1 LIIINSIFWYPD
13 TISAAPL
20 ETLDDIEFS
29 NDDLRHE
36 AGMKLFFA
44 LWISFAASA
53 GAAFA
58 QSRNDSVTRR
68 STDTD
73 TLVAWAM
80 VWGDIGRAGVFTCDE
95 WKRYATKLFN
105 DADKNRDGYLSE
117 DEFKGI
123 RAADPMLKSADI
135 AYFDD
140 NRDGRVSRSEFID
153 KPNRFF
159 VKYDRK
165 RECRVT
171 YDTIM
176 DVAAESDKIRERP
189 RR

>member
-1 LIIINSIFWYPD
+1 MDSISHSGVSRAIRLKFWTVASYRTIIGAD
-13 TISAAPL
+13 
-20 ETLDDIEFS
+20 
-29 NDDLRHE
+29 E
-36 AGMKLFFA
+36 AGMKILLTAWIFLVACMAAA
-44 LWISFAASA
+44 L
-53 GAAFA
+53 A
-58 QSRNDSVTRR
+58 QSPSDSQSRR
-68 STDTD
+68 STGDD
-73 TLVAWAM
+73 ALVAWATA
-80 VWGDIGRAGVFTCDE
+80 WGDVGRTGVFTCDE

-105 DADKNRDGYLSE
+105 EADKNRDGYLSAE
-117 DEFKGI
+117 EFKGI
-123 RAADPMLKSADI
+123 RAADPMLKSADL

-153 KPNRFF
+153 KPNLFF

-176 DVAAESDKIRERP
+176 DVAAESNKTRERP